1 MEIDESRPGEAKE
14 LEIRVENEEEKVKD
28 TKKSPSEHDATIDV
42 EVIDNANMEREID
55 GAKESQ
61 TNELPDKNTVESA
74 NNKDKSW
81 EAPQRSAS
89 KGEEKVM
96 FAEVLSIL
104 TKVIMNNHPYT
115 LGGNLRVQEGNG
127 SIGDRATGIIAQMVM
142 VSWDRKFKNKLKE
155 LKIIFDL
162 IKRFIDDINGIFSVI
177 EPGI

>member
-1 MEIDESRPGEAKE
+1 
-14 LEIRVENEEEKVKD
+14 
-28 TKKSPSEHDATIDV
+28 
-42 EVIDNANMEREID
+42 
-55 GAKESQ
+55 
-61 TNELPDKNTVESA
+61 
-74 NNKDKSW
+74 
-81 EAPQRSAS
+81 
-89 KGEEKVM
+89 M
-96 FAEVLSIL
+96 FAEVFSIL

-162 IKRFIDDINGIFSVI
+162 VKRFIDDINGIFSVM